1 MINAIINANNV
12 ANYSLKSICWTL
24 ISKWSIRWRRSG
36 LMYAQKWNAAN
47 VLFCQPIFVCI
58 SKKFTTNPIHGEWT
72 PWLDCWDLMHFNF
85 HFIFRVCD
93 VCARFFKCSKSYER
107 HYQVEHTNI
116 DQRVQCDLCR
126 KWFKHLDT
134 LKDHIRRHYAA
145 TETCKYCGRVS
156 SNKKSL
162 RLHIRNVHA
171 DIDSSVKTRNEFPC
185 SVCGKIFK
193 KKQTLRVSVRLS
205 IQMTFKYIFSV
216 LVLSIYRNTQHYI
229 LVKPFCTPAHF
240 ARRLLDP
247 VQICTLIE
255 NELIQGNTKR
265 SVSLPRCRRLDLYE
279 LIFMRNISI
288 N

>member
-1 MINAIINANNV
+1 MINVIINANNV
-12 ANYSLKSICWTL
+12 ANCLLKSICWTL
-24 ISKWSIRWRRSG
+24 TSKWSTLWKKSG
-36 LMYAQKWNAAN
+36 PLSAQKRNAVNA
-47 VLFCQPIFVCI
+47 LFCQLIFVCI
-58 SKKFTTNPIHGEWT
+58 SKKFTTNPIHGEWMT
-72 PWLDCWDLMHFNF
+72 PLAGLLGLNIEYSMQFNF
-85 HFIFRVCD
+85 HLISRVCD

-145 TETCKYCGRVS
+145 TETCKHCGRVS

-193 KKQTLRVSVRLS
+193 KKQTLRVSVSLT
-205 IQMTFKYIFSV
+205 TFHPNDY
-216 LVLSIYRNTQHYI
+216 
-229 LVKPFCTPAHF
+229 
-240 ARRLLDP
+240 D
-247 VQICTLIE
+247 
-255 NELIQGNTKR
+255 
-265 SVSLPRCRRLDLYE
+265 
-279 LIFMRNISI
+279 
-288 N
+288 